1 MQLSTS
7 YISFRILNNSDAQSL
22 SDLLLNSC
30 SEYIRY
36 FHPFDFQW
44 LSIQKILDS
53 AINDK
58 FFGVEI
64 KQDNSELDKLIG
76 FYMLRGMDEGYT
88 EPMYGVFI
96 SQEWQGK
103 GIARLTLYH
112 AECFCKIN
120 SYKRL
125 LLKVNHNNNL
135 AKKLY
140 ESVGFQF
147 LKEEIKIDNVVLYK
161 NIY

>member
-1 MQLSTS
+1 MS
-7 YISFRILNNSDAQSL
+7 YISFRILNNSDVESL
-22 SDLLLNSC
+22 SNLLLNSS
-30 SEYIRY
+30 SEYIKY

-58 FFGVEI
+58 FFGIEL
-64 KQDNSELDKLIG
+64 KHDSSESDKLIG

-96 SQEWQGK
+96 NQEWQGK
-103 GIARLTLYH
+103 GIARLTLSH

-120 SYKRL
+120 SYKGL
-125 LLKVNHNNNL
+125 LLKVNHNNYL

-140 ESVGFQF
+140 ESIGFQF
-147 LKEEIKIDNVVLYK
+147 LREETTINNVVLYK
-161 NIY
+161 DIY

>member
-1 MQLSTS
+1 ML
-7 YISFRILNNSDAQSL
+7 YISFKILNNLDAEAL
-22 SDLLLNSC
+22 SKLLLNSA
-30 SEYIRY
+30 SEYVKY
-36 FHPFDFQW
+36 FHPFDFQV

-58 FFGVEI
+58 FFGIEV
-64 KQDNSELDKLIG
+64 KDNSLDHSKLIG

-96 SQEWQGK
+96 DQQWQGK
-103 GIARLTLYH
+103 GIAKLSLYH

-120 SYKRL
+120 LYQRI
-125 LLKVNHNNNL
+125 LLKVHHNNER
-135 AKKLY
+135 AQKLY
-140 ESVGFQF
+140 ESIGFKF
-147 LKEEIKIDNVVLYK
+147 LREEPKINNVVLYK

>member
-1 MQLSTS
+1 MP

-22 SDLLLNSC
+22 SNLLLNSS
-30 SEYIRY
+30 SEYIKY

-44 LSIQKILDS
+44 LSIQKTLDS

-58 FFGVEI
+58 FFGIEL
-64 KQDNSELDKLIG
+64 KQDNSELNQLIG

-96 SQEWQGK
+96 TQEWQGK

-112 AECFCKIN
+112 AESFCKIN
-120 SYKRL
+120 LYKRL
-125 LLKVNHNNNL
+125 LLKVNANNKR
-135 AKKLY
+135 AKNLY
-140 ESVGFQF
+140 ESIGFQF
-147 LKEEIKIDNVVLYK
+147 LRKETKINNVVLYK
-161 NIY
+161 DIY